1 MNHRQGG
8 QEEKISSQVDQ
19 CSKTASETPRDV
31 DPMFIGA
38 GSSSESLKKKVGVHI
53 CNLHNSHFTTG
64 ICGRSTCPTLELG
77 KHRSHHWTTL
87 TSCDFFGHWTPIP
100 CTFFFED
107 RGVCFFF
114 LMMRILREVAERS
127 NLPSEER

>member
-38 GSSSESLKKKVGVHI
+38 GSSSESLKKKLG
-53 CNLHNSHFTTG
+53 FTSVTY
-64 ICGRSTCPTLELG
+64 I
-77 KHRSHHWTTL
+77 
-87 TSCDFFGHWTPIP
+87 TPISR
-100 CTFFFED
+100 
-107 RGVCFFF
+107 RGFVVD
-114 LMMRILREVAERS
+114 LLALLWNWGSIAHITG
-127 NLPSEER
+127 PP